1 MPRRATARAPMVLPD
16 RLAPSGVLSLST
28 SFSSFS
34 PSSVGYSRC
43 QPVAYSNGVTMVLYE
58 ASGGHKLVTTQG
70 APDGGGYGT
79 RRACCKAKAEVLHA
93 WVPAE

>member
-1 MPRRATARAPMVLPD
+1 
-16 RLAPSGVLSLST
+16 
-28 SFSSFS
+28 
-34 PSSVGYSRC
+34 
-43 QPVAYSNGVTMVLYE
+43 VAYSNGVTMVLYE